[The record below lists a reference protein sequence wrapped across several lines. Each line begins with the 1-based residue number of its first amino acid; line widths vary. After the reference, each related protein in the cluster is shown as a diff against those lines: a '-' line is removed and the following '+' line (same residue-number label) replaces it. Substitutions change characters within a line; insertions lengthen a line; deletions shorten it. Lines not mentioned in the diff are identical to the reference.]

1 MNALPLCCFAPV
13 SWYVLYADESFCLA
27 QDEYFQ
33 KQTYRNRFDILTG
46 NGVQTLTIPVE
57 STEGERKLLRDI
69 RISPEY
75 SGKKTL
81 QAIRSAYGNSA
92 MYDFIEN
99 ELEDLFLKEEKFLF
113 DFNMKAH
120 DWTCRWYPQIP
131 KGRLIESKIPEER
144 LAEPKIPEERLA
156 EPKIP
161 EERLIESKIPEER
174 LIESKIL
181 NERLAEPKIL
191 EERWKQRGTRP
202 VELKSYPQVF
212 ADRFPF
218 EKDLS
223 ILDAI
228 FNLGKTSMKT
238 LGHVNNS

>member
-1 MNALPLCCFAPV
+1 MNELPLCCFAPV
-13 SWYVLYADESFCLA
+13 SWYVLYADENFCLA

-57 STEGERKLLRDI
+57 STGGERKLLRDI

-75 SGKKTL
+75 NGKKTL

-92 MYDFIEN
+92 MYDFIEQ
-99 ELEDLFLKEEKFLF
+99 ELEELFLKEEKFLF
-113 DFNMKAH
+113 DFNMRSH
-120 DWTCRWYPQIP
+120 NWVCRWYPKVVDQ
-131 KGRLIESKIPEER
+131 RSTESKVVSQR
-144 LAEPKIPEERLA
+144 ST
-156 EPKIP
+156 
-161 EERLIESKIPEER
+161 ESKV
-174 LIESKIL
+174 LD
-181 NERLAEPKIL
+181 
-191 EERWKQRGTRP
+191 ERWKIRGTRP

-228 FNLGKTSMKT
+228 FNLGKTSMKS

>member
-1 MNALPLCCFAPV
+1 MNELPLCCFAPV
-13 SWYVLYADESFCLA
+13 SWYVLYADENFCLA

-33 KQTYRNRFDILTG
+33 KQTYRNRFDILTC

-57 STEGERKLLRDI
+57 STGGERKLLRDI

-75 SGKKTL
+75 NGKKTL

-92 MYDFIEN
+92 MYDFIEH
-99 ELEDLFLKEEKFLF
+99 EFEELFLKEEKFLF

-120 DWTCRWYPQIP
+120 DWSCRWFPTIP
-131 KGRLIESKIPEER
+131 KERLIESKIPEER
-144 LAEPKIPEERLA
+144 LAEPKIHFVKE
-156 EPKIP
+156 
-161 EERLIESKIPEER
+161 
-174 LIESKIL
+174 
-181 NERLAEPKIL
+181 L
-191 EERWKQRGTRP
+191 EVERWKQRGTRP

-212 ADRFPF
+212 SDRFPF

-228 FNLGKTSMKT
+228 FNLGKTSYKS
-238 LGHVNNS
+238 LGHVNNY

>member
-1 MNALPLCCFAPV
+1 MNELPLCCFAPV
-13 SWYVLYADESFCLA
+13 SWYVLYADENFCLA

-57 STEGERKLLRDI
+57 STGGERKLLRDI

-75 SGKKTL
+75 NGKKTL

-92 MYDFIEN
+92 MYDFIEQ
-99 ELEDLFLKEEKFLF
+99 ELEELFLKEERFLF
-113 DFNMKAH
+113 DFNMRSH
-120 DWTCRWYPQIP
+120 NWVCRWYPKVVDQ
-131 KGRLIESKIPEER
+131 RSTESKVVSQR
-144 LAEPKIPEERLA
+144 ST
-156 EPKIP
+156 
-161 EERLIESKIPEER
+161 ESKV
-174 LIESKIL
+174 LD
-181 NERLAEPKIL
+181 
-191 EERWKQRGTRP
+191 ERWKMRGTRP

-218 EKDLS
+218 EQDLS

-228 FNLGKTSMKT
+228 FNLGKTSMKS

>member
-1 MNALPLCCFAPV
+1 MTPLPLCCFAPI
-13 SWYVLYADESFCLA
+13 SWYVLYAENNFTLSNE
-27 QDEYFQ
+27 EYFQ

-57 STEGERKLLRDI
+57 STGGERKLLRDI
-69 RISPEY
+69 RISSEY

-99 ELEDLFLKEEKFLF
+99 ELGELFLKEEKFLF
-113 DFNMKAH
+113 DFNAKAH
-120 DWTCRWYPQIP
+120 EWCLKWF
-131 KGRLIESKIPEER
+131 S
-144 LAEPKIPEERLA
+144 
-156 EPKIP
+156 KIP

-174 LIESKIL
+174 LIESKIPEERL
-181 NERLAEPKIL
+181 IESKIPKERLIESKIPEERLAEPKIHFVKGL
-191 EERWKQRGTRP
+191 EDERWKTRGTRP

-223 ILDAI
+223 IIDAI
-228 FNLGKTSMKT
+228 FNLGKTSIKT

>member
-1 MNALPLCCFAPV
+1 MTSLPLCCFAPI
-13 SWYVLYADESFCLA
+13 SWYVLYAENNFTLSD
-27 QDEYFQ
+27 DEYFQ

-46 NGVQTLTIPVE
+46 NGVQTLTVPVE
-57 STEGERKLLRDI
+57 STGGERKLLRDI

-75 SGKKTL
+75 NGKKML

-92 MYDFIEN
+92 MYDFIEH
-99 ELEDLFLKEEKFLF
+99 ELEILFLKEEKFLF
-113 DFNMKAH
+113 DFNTRAH
-120 DWTCRWYPQIP
+120 EWACRWFPTIP
-131 KGRLIESKIPEER
+131 RERLIES
-144 LAEPKIPEERLA
+144 
-156 EPKIP
+156 KIP

-174 LIESKIL
+174 LIESKIPEERL
-181 NERLAEPKIL
+181 IESKIPEERLAEPKIHFVKEL
-191 EERWKQRGTRP
+191 EVERWKQRGTRP

-228 FNLGKTSMKT
+228 FNLGKTSIKS

>member
-1 MNALPLCCFAPV
+1 MNELPLCCFAPV
-13 SWYVLYADESFCLA
+13 SWYVLYADENFCLA

-57 STEGERKLLRDI
+57 STGGERKLLRDI

-75 SGKKTL
+75 NGKKTL

-92 MYDFIEN
+92 MYDFIEH
-99 ELEDLFLKEEKFLF
+99 ELAELFLKEENFLF
-113 DFNMKAH
+113 DFNMRSH
-120 DWTCRWYPQIP
+120 NWVCRWYP
-131 KGRLIESKIPEER
+131 KVLDERSTESKV
-144 LAEPKIPEERLA
+144 LD
-156 EPKIP
+156 
-161 EERLIESKIPEER
+161 
-174 LIESKIL
+174 
-181 NERLAEPKIL
+181 
-191 EERWKQRGTRP
+191 ERWKVRGTRA

-228 FNLGKTSMKT
+228 FNLGKTSWKA

>member
-1 MNALPLCCFAPV
+1 MNVLPLCCFAPV
-13 SWYVLYADESFCLA
+13 SWYVLYADENFALA
-27 QDEYFQ
+27 QDEFFQ

-46 NGVQTLTIPVE
+46 NGIQTLTIPVE
-57 STEGERKLLRDI
+57 STGGERKFLRDI

-92 MYDFIEN
+92 MYDFIEQ
-99 ELEDLFLKEEKFLF
+99 ELEEIFLKEEKFLF
-113 DFNMKAH
+113 DFNMKAN
-120 DWTCRWYPQIP
+120 DWSMKWFGLHYKIP
-131 KGRLIESKIPEER
+131 EERLIESKIPEER
-144 LAEPKIPEERLA
+144 LAEPKILD
-156 EPKIP
+156 
-161 EERLIESKIPEER
+161 
-174 LIESKIL
+174 
-181 NERLAEPKIL
+181 
-191 EERWKQRGTRP
+191 ERWKVRGTRP
-202 VELKSYPQVF
+202 VDLKSYPQVF

-228 FNLGKTSMKT
+228 FNLGKTSIKT

>member
-1 MNALPLCCFAPV
+1 LVRADSLGSYFPLGRLKYFMTSLPLCCFAPV
-13 SWYVLYADESFCLA
+13 SWYVLYADESFCLG

-46 NGVQTLTIPVE
+46 NGVQTLTLPVE
-57 STEGERKLLRDI
+57 STGGERKLLRDI
-69 RISPEY
+69 RVSPEY

-92 MYDFIEN
+92 MYDFIEQ
-99 ELEDLFLKEEKFLF
+99 ELEKLFLKEEKFLI
-113 DFNMKAH
+113 DFNFKAH
-120 DWTCRWYPQIP
+120 EWSLKWFP
-131 KGRLIESKIPEER
+131 KGVDQKSTESKV
-144 LAEPKIPEERLA
+144 LD
-156 EPKIP
+156 
-161 EERLIESKIPEER
+161 
-174 LIESKIL
+174 
-181 NERLAEPKIL
+181 
-191 EERWKQRGTRP
+191 ERWKVRGTRS

-228 FNLGKTSMKT
+228 FNLGKTSMKS

>member
-1 MNALPLCCFAPV
+1 MNTLPLCCFAPI
-13 SWYVLYADESFCLA
+13 SWYVLYAENNFELGNE
-27 QDEYFQ
+27 EYFQ
-33 KQTYRNRFDILTG
+33 KQTYRNRFEILTG

-57 STEGERKLLRDI
+57 STGGERKLLRDI
-69 RISPEY
+69 RISSEY

-92 MYDFIEN
+92 MYDFVEV
-99 ELEDLFLKEEKFLF
+99 ELEELFLKEEMFLF
-113 DFNMKAH
+113 DFNMKANEWSTKWFGLH
-120 DWTCRWYPQIP
+120 Y
-131 KGRLIESKIPEER
+131 KIPEER
-144 LAEPKIPEERLA
+144 LAEP
-156 EPKIP
+156 
-161 EERLIESKIPEER
+161 
-174 LIESKIL
+174 KIL

-191 EERWKQRGTRP
+191 DERWKQRGTRL

-228 FNLGKTSMKT
+228 FNLGKTSVKS

>member
-1 MNALPLCCFAPV
+1 MNELPLCCFAPV
-13 SWYVLYADESFCLA
+13 SWYVLYADENFCLA

-57 STEGERKLLRDI
+57 STGGERKLLRDI

-75 SGKKTL
+75 NGKKTL

-92 MYDFIEN
+92 MYDFIEQ
-99 ELEDLFLKEEKFLF
+99 ELEELFLKEEKFLF
-113 DFNMKAH
+113 DFNIKAH
-120 DWTCRWYPQIP
+120 EWSCRWFPQIP
-131 KGRLIESKIPEER
+131 EGRLNESKIPEER
-144 LAEPKIPEERLA
+144 LAEPKILG
-156 EPKIP
+156 
-161 EERLIESKIPEER
+161 
-174 LIESKIL
+174 
-181 NERLAEPKIL
+181 
-191 EERWKQRGTRP
+191 ERWKQRGIRP

-218 EKDLS
+218 EQDLS

-228 FNLGKTSMKT
+228 FNLGKTSMKS

>member
-13 SWYVLYADESFCLA
+13 SWYVLYADENFALE

-46 NGVQTLTIPVE
+46 NGVQTLTIPIE
-57 STEGERKLLRDI
+57 STGGKRTLLRDI

-92 MYDFIEN
+92 IYDFIEQ
-99 ELEDLFLKEEKFLF
+99 ELEELFLKEEKFLI
-113 DFNMKAH
+113 DFNTMAH
-120 DWTCRWYPQIP
+120 EYSIKWFGLLA
-131 KGRLIESKIPEER
+131 KEKI
-144 LAEPKIPEERLA
+144 ADGTVDDK
-156 EPKIP
+156 
-161 EERLIESKIPEER
+161 
-174 LIESKIL
+174 
-181 NERLAEPKIL
+181 
-191 EERWKQRGTRP
+191 WKQRGTRP

-228 FNLGKTSMKT
+228 FNLGKTSVKA

>member
-1 MNALPLCCFAPV
+1 MNELPLCCFAPV
-13 SWYVLYADESFCLA
+13 SWYVLYADENFCLA

-57 STEGERKLLRDI
+57 STGGERKLLRDI

-75 SGKKTL
+75 NGKKTL

-92 MYDFIEN
+92 MYDFIEQ
-99 ELEDLFLKEEKFLF
+99 ELEELFLKEERFLF
-113 DFNMKAH
+113 DFNMRSH
-120 DWTCRWYPQIP
+120 NWVCRWYPKVVDQ
-131 KGRLIESKIPEER
+131 RSTESKVVSQR
-144 LAEPKIPEERLA
+144 ST
-156 EPKIP
+156 
-161 EERLIESKIPEER
+161 ESKV
-174 LIESKIL
+174 LD
-181 NERLAEPKIL
+181 
-191 EERWKQRGTRP
+191 ERWKIRGTRP

-218 EKDLS
+218 EQDLS

-228 FNLGKTSMKT
+228 FNLGKTSMKS

>member
-1 MNALPLCCFAPV
+1 MNELPLCCFAPV
-13 SWYVLYADESFCLA
+13 SWYVLYADENFCLA

-57 STEGERKLLRDI
+57 STGGERKLLRDI

-75 SGKKTL
+75 NGKKTL

-92 MYDFIEN
+92 MYDFIEQ
-99 ELEDLFLKEEKFLF
+99 ELEELFLKEEKFLF
-113 DFNMKAH
+113 DFNIKAH
-120 DWTCRWYPQIP
+120 EWSCRWFPQIP
-131 KGRLIESKIPEER
+131 EGRLNESKIPEER
-144 LAEPKIPEERLA
+144 LAEPKILG
-156 EPKIP
+156 
-161 EERLIESKIPEER
+161 
-174 LIESKIL
+174 
-181 NERLAEPKIL
+181 
-191 EERWKQRGTRP
+191 ERWKQRGIRP

-228 FNLGKTSMKT
+228 FNLGKTSKSVGYFT
-238 LGHVNNS
+238 KV

>member
-1 MNALPLCCFAPV
+1 MTSLPLCCFAPI
-13 SWYVLYADESFCLA
+13 SWYVLNAENNFEISNE
-27 QDEYFQ
+27 EYFQ

-57 STEGERKLLRDI
+57 STGGERKLLRDI
-69 RISPEY
+69 RISSEY

-92 MYDFIEN
+92 MYDFVEV
-99 ELEDLFLKEEKFLF
+99 ELQELFLKEEKFLI

-120 DWTCRWYPQIP
+120 DWTCRWFPKIP

-144 LAEPKIPEERLA
+144 LAEPKIHFVKE
-156 EPKIP
+156 
-161 EERLIESKIPEER
+161 
-174 LIESKIL
+174 
-181 NERLAEPKIL
+181 L
-191 EERWKQRGTRP
+191 EVERWKTRGTRP

-228 FNLGKTSMKT
+228 FNLGKTSIKT

>member
-1 MNALPLCCFAPV
+1 MTSLPLCCFAPI
-13 SWYVLYADESFCLA
+13 SWYVLYAENNFSLSDE
-27 QDEYFQ
+27 EYFQ

-46 NGVQTLTIPVE
+46 NGVQTLTVPVE
-57 STEGERKLLRDI
+57 STGGERKLLRDI
-69 RISPEY
+69 RISSEY
-75 SGKKTL
+75 NGKKTL

-92 MYDFIEN
+92 MYDFVEH
-99 ELEDLFLKEEKFLF
+99 ELEILFLKEEKFLI

-120 DWTCRWYPQIP
+120 EWSLKWFPKIP
-131 KGRLIESKIPEER
+131 EGRLIESKIPEER
-144 LAEPKIPEERLA
+144 LAEPKIHLVKEG
-156 EPKIP
+156 
-161 EERLIESKIPEER
+161 
-174 LIESKIL
+174 
-181 NERLAEPKIL
+181 
-191 EERWKQRGTRP
+191 ERWKQRGTRP

-228 FNLGKTSMKT
+228 FNLGKTSVKA

>member
-1 MNALPLCCFAPV
+1 MNVLPLCCFAPV
-13 SWYVLYADESFCLA
+13 SWYVLYAEDNFALSNE
-27 QDEYFQ
+27 EYFQ

-57 STEGERKLLRDI
+57 STGGERTLLRDI

-75 SGKKTL
+75 SGKKIL

-92 MYDFIEN
+92 MYDFIEQ
-99 ELEDLFLKEEKFLF
+99 ELEELFLKEEKFLI
-113 DFNMKAH
+113 DFNTRAH
-120 DWTCRWYPQIP
+120 EYSIKWFGLLA
-131 KGRLIESKIPEER
+131 KEKI
-144 LAEPKIPEERLA
+144 ADGTVDDK
-156 EPKIP
+156 
-161 EERLIESKIPEER
+161 
-174 LIESKIL
+174 
-181 NERLAEPKIL
+181 
-191 EERWKQRGTRP
+191 WKQRGTRP

-228 FNLGKTSMKT
+228 FNLGKTSVKA

>member
-1 MNALPLCCFAPV
+1 MNELPLCCFAPV
-13 SWYVLYADESFCLA
+13 SWYVLYADENFCLA

-57 STEGERKLLRDI
+57 STGGERKLLRDI

-75 SGKKTL
+75 NGKKTL

-92 MYDFIEN
+92 MYDFIEQ
-99 ELEDLFLKEEKFLF
+99 ELEELFLKEERFLF
-113 DFNMKAH
+113 DFNMRSH
-120 DWTCRWYPQIP
+120 NWVCRWYPKVVDQ
-131 KGRLIESKIPEER
+131 RSTESKVVSQR
-144 LAEPKIPEERLA
+144 ST
-156 EPKIP
+156 
-161 EERLIESKIPEER
+161 ESKV
-174 LIESKIL
+174 LD
-181 NERLAEPKIL
+181 
-191 EERWKQRGTRP
+191 ERWKIRGTRP

-228 FNLGKTSMKT
+228 FNLGKTSMKS

>member
-1 MNALPLCCFAPV
+1 MTSLPLCCFAPI
-13 SWYVLYADESFCLA
+13 SWYVLNAENNFEISNE
-27 QDEYFQ
+27 EYFQ

-57 STEGERKLLRDI
+57 STGGERKLLRDI
-69 RISPEY
+69 RISSEY

-92 MYDFIEN
+92 MYDFVEV
-99 ELEDLFLKEEKFLF
+99 ELEELFLKEEKFLI

-120 DWTCRWYPQIP
+120 DWACRWFPLIP
-131 KGRLIESKIPEER
+131 EGRLIESKIPEER
-144 LAEPKIPEERLA
+144 LAEPKIHFVKE
-156 EPKIP
+156 
-161 EERLIESKIPEER
+161 
-174 LIESKIL
+174 
-181 NERLAEPKIL
+181 L
-191 EERWKQRGTRP
+191 EGERWKQRGTRP

-223 ILDAI
+223 IIDAI
-228 FNLGKTSMKT
+228 FNLGKTSIKT

>member
-13 SWYVLYADESFCLA
+13 SWYVLYAEDSFALSDE
-27 QDEYFQ
+27 EYFQ

-57 STEGERKLLRDI
+57 STGGERKLLRDI

-92 MYDFIEN
+92 MYDFIEQ
-99 ELEDLFLKEEKFLF
+99 ELEELFLKEEKFLI
-113 DFNMKAH
+113 DFNTRAH
-120 DWTCRWYPQIP
+120 EYSIKWFGLLA
-131 KGRLIESKIPEER
+131 KEKI
-144 LAEPKIPEERLA
+144 ADGTVDDK
-156 EPKIP
+156 
-161 EERLIESKIPEER
+161 
-174 LIESKIL
+174 
-181 NERLAEPKIL
+181 
-191 EERWKQRGTRP
+191 WKQRGTRP

-228 FNLGKTSMKT
+228 FNLGKTSVKA

>member
-1 MNALPLCCFAPV
+1 MNELPLCCFAPV
-13 SWYVLYADESFCLA
+13 SWYVLYADENFCLA

-57 STEGERKLLRDI
+57 STGGERTLLRDI

-75 SGKKTL
+75 NGKKML

-92 MYDFIEN
+92 MYDFIEQ
-99 ELEDLFLKEEKFLF
+99 ELKELFLKEEKFLI
-113 DFNMKAH
+113 DFNTKAFTYSMKWFGLQA
-120 DWTCRWYPQIP
+120 
-131 KGRLIESKIPEER
+131 KSSG
-144 LAEPKIPEERLA
+144 
-156 EPKIP
+156 
-161 EERLIESKIPEER
+161 
-174 LIESKIL
+174 
-181 NERLAEPKIL
+181 NEVLSDEK
-191 EERWKQRGTRP
+191 WKQRGTRP

-228 FNLGKTSMKT
+228 FNLGKTSVKA

>member
-1 MNALPLCCFAPV
+1 MNELPLCCFAPV
-13 SWYVLYADESFCLA
+13 SWYVLYADENFCLA

-57 STEGERKLLRDI
+57 STGGERRLLRDI

-75 SGKKTL
+75 NGKKTL

-92 MYDFIEN
+92 MYDFIEH
-99 ELEDLFLKEEKFLF
+99 ELEELFLKKEKFLF
-113 DFNMKAH
+113 EFNMKAH
-120 DWTCRWYPQIP
+120 DWSCRWFPQIP
-131 KGRLIESKIPEER
+131 K
-144 LAEPKIPEERLA
+144 
-156 EPKIP
+156 
-161 EERLIESKIPEER
+161 ERLIESKVF
-174 LIESKIL
+174 
-181 NERLAEPKIL
+181 

-228 FNLGKTSMKT
+228 FNLGKTSVKA

>member
-1 MNALPLCCFAPV
+1 MNELPLCCFAPV
-13 SWYVLYADESFCLA
+13 SWYVLYADENFCLA
-27 QDEYFQ
+27 KDEYFQ

-57 STEGERKLLRDI
+57 STGGERKLLRDI

-92 MYDFIEN
+92 MYDFIEV
-99 ELEDLFLKEEKFLF
+99 ELEELFLKEEKFLF
-113 DFNMKAH
+113 DFNAKAH
-120 DWTCRWYPQIP
+120 EWSFRWFTKVVEQ
-131 KGRLIESKIPEER
+131 RSTESKVLDER
-144 LAEPKIPEERLA
+144 ST
-156 EPKIP
+156 
-161 EERLIESKIPEER
+161 ESKVVGQR
-174 LIESKIL
+174 STESKVVSQRSTESKVVSQRSTESKVL
-181 NERLAEPKIL
+181 D
-191 EERWKQRGTRP
+191 ERWKIRGTRP

-228 FNLGKTSMKT
+228 FNLGKTSVKA

>member
-1 MNALPLCCFAPV
+1 MNALPLCCFAPI
-13 SWYVLYADESFCLA
+13 SWYVLYADENFCLA

-33 KQTYRNRFDILTG
+33 KQTYRNRFEILTG

-57 STEGERKLLRDI
+57 STGGERKLLRDI

-92 MYDFIEN
+92 MYDFIDV
-99 ELEDLFLKEEKFLF
+99 ELEELFLKEEKFLI
-113 DFNMKAH
+113 DFNSKAH
-120 DWTCRWYPQIP
+120 EWSCRWFPLIP
-131 KGRLIESKIPEER
+131 KGRFIESKIPEER
-144 LAEPKIPEERLA
+144 LAEPKIHFVKE
-156 EPKIP
+156 
-161 EERLIESKIPEER
+161 
-174 LIESKIL
+174 
-181 NERLAEPKIL
+181 L
-191 EERWKQRGTRP
+191 EGERWKQRGTRP
-202 VELKSYPQVF
+202 VELKGYPQVF

-228 FNLGKTSMKT
+228 FNLGKTSVKS

>member
-13 SWYVLYADESFCLA
+13 SWYVLYADENFALE

-57 STEGERKLLRDI
+57 STGGERTLLRDI

-75 SGKKTL
+75 SGKKIL

-92 MYDFIEN
+92 MYDFIDV
-99 ELEDLFLKEEKFLF
+99 ELEELFLKEEKFLI
-113 DFNMKAH
+113 DFNTMAH
-120 DWTCRWYPQIP
+120 EYSIKWFGLLA
-131 KGRLIESKIPEER
+131 KEKIADGT
-144 LAEPKIPEERLA
+144 LDDK
-156 EPKIP
+156 
-161 EERLIESKIPEER
+161 
-174 LIESKIL
+174 
-181 NERLAEPKIL
+181 
-191 EERWKQRGTRP
+191 WKQRGTRP
-202 VELKSYPQVF
+202 VDLKSYPQVF
-212 ADRFPF
+212 TDRFPF

-228 FNLGKTSMKT
+228 FNLGKTSVKA

>member
-13 SWYVLYADESFCLA
+13 SWYVLYANENFALA

-46 NGVQTLTIPVE
+46 NGVQTLTIPIE
-57 STEGERKLLRDI
+57 STGGERTLLRDI

-75 SGKKTL
+75 NGKKTL

-92 MYDFIEN
+92 MYDFIDV
-99 ELEDLFLKEEKFLF
+99 ELEELFLKEEKFLI
-113 DFNMKAH
+113 DFNSKAH
-120 DWTCRWYPQIP
+120 EWSCRWFPLIP

-144 LAEPKIPEERLA
+144 LAEPKI
-156 EPKIP
+156 ID
-161 EERLIESKIPEER
+161 
-174 LIESKIL
+174 
-181 NERLAEPKIL
+181 
-191 EERWKQRGTRP
+191 ERWKQRGTRP
-202 VELKSYPQVF
+202 VELKGYPQVF
-212 ADRFPF
+212 ADRFSF

-228 FNLGKTSMKT
+228 FNLGKTSVKS

>member
-1 MNALPLCCFAPV
+1 MTSLPLCCFSPI
-13 SWYVLYADESFCLA
+13 SWYVLFAENDFDLVDEEF
-27 QDEYFQ
+27 FQ

-57 STEGERKLLRDI
+57 STGGERKLLRDI
-69 RISPEY
+69 RISSEY
-75 SGKKTL
+75 NGKKTL

-92 MYDFIEN
+92 MYDFVEH
-99 ELEDLFLKEEKFLF
+99 ELEILFLKEEKFLI

-120 DWTCRWYPQIP
+120 EWSLKWFPKIP
-131 KGRLIESKIPEER
+131 EGRLIESKIPEER
-144 LAEPKIPEERLA
+144 LAEPKILD
-156 EPKIP
+156 
-161 EERLIESKIPEER
+161 ERLIESKIPEER
-174 LIESKIL
+174 L
-181 NERLAEPKIL
+181 AEPKIHFVKEL
-191 EERWKQRGTRP
+191 EVERWRQRGTRP

-228 FNLGKTSMKT
+228 FNLGKTSIKS

>member
-13 SWYVLYADESFCLA
+13 SWYVLYAEENFALE

-57 STEGERKLLRDI
+57 STGGERKLLRDI

-92 MYDFIEN
+92 MYDFIEQ
-99 ELEDLFLKEEKFLF
+99 ELEELFLKEEKFLI
-113 DFNMKAH
+113 DFNTRAH
-120 DWTCRWYPQIP
+120 EYSIKWFGLLA
-131 KGRLIESKIPEER
+131 KEKI
-144 LAEPKIPEERLA
+144 ADGTVDDK
-156 EPKIP
+156 
-161 EERLIESKIPEER
+161 
-174 LIESKIL
+174 
-181 NERLAEPKIL
+181 
-191 EERWKQRGTRP
+191 WKQRGTRP

-212 ADRFPF
+212 ADRFSF

-228 FNLGKTSMKT
+228 FNLGKTSVKA

>member
-1 MNALPLCCFAPV
+1 MNELPLCCFAPV
-13 SWYVLYADESFCLA
+13 SWYILYADENFCLA

-57 STEGERKLLRDI
+57 STGGERKLLRDI

-75 SGKKTL
+75 NGKKTL

-92 MYDFIEN
+92 MYDFIEQ
-99 ELEDLFLKEEKFLF
+99 ELEELFLKEEKFLF
-113 DFNMKAH
+113 DFNIKAH
-120 DWTCRWYPQIP
+120 EWSCRWFP
-131 KGRLIESKIPEER
+131 KVVGQRSTESKV
-144 LAEPKIPEERLA
+144 LD
-156 EPKIP
+156 
-161 EERLIESKIPEER
+161 
-174 LIESKIL
+174 
-181 NERLAEPKIL
+181 
-191 EERWKQRGTRP
+191 ERWKMRGTRP

-228 FNLGKTSMKT
+228 FNLGKTSMKS

>member
-13 SWYVLYADESFCLA
+13 SWYVLYAEENFALE

-57 STEGERKLLRDI
+57 STGGERKLLRDI

-75 SGKKTL
+75 NGKKTL

-92 MYDFIEN
+92 MYDFIEQ
-99 ELEDLFLKEEKFLF
+99 ELEELFLKEEKFLF
-113 DFNMKAH
+113 DFNIKAH
-120 DWTCRWYPQIP
+120 EWSCRWFP
-131 KGRLIESKIPEER
+131 KVLDERSTESKV
-144 LAEPKIPEERLA
+144 LD
-156 EPKIP
+156 
-161 EERLIESKIPEER
+161 
-174 LIESKIL
+174 
-181 NERLAEPKIL
+181 
-191 EERWKQRGTRP
+191 ERWKVRGTRQ

-228 FNLGKTSMKT
+228 FNLGKTSVKA

>member
-1 MNALPLCCFAPV
+1 V
-13 SWYVLYADESFCLA
+13 SWYVLYADENFCLA

-57 STEGERKLLRDI
+57 STGGERKLLRDI

-75 SGKKTL
+75 NGKKTL

-92 MYDFIEN
+92 MYDFIEQ
-99 ELEDLFLKEEKFLF
+99 ELEELFLKEEKFLF
-113 DFNMKAH
+113 DFNMRSH
-120 DWTCRWYPQIP
+120 NWVCRWYPKVVDQ
-131 KGRLIESKIPEER
+131 RSTESKVVSQR
-144 LAEPKIPEERLA
+144 ST
-156 EPKIP
+156 
-161 EERLIESKIPEER
+161 ESKV
-174 LIESKIL
+174 LD
-181 NERLAEPKIL
+181 
-191 EERWKQRGTRP
+191 ERWKIRGTRP

-218 EKDLS
+218 EQDLS

-228 FNLGKTSMKT
+228 FNLGKTSMNS